1 MIEFINNLAIA
12 IFGSLENWNNYT
24 IDNSTMYSEFFTSL
38 IKLTPQIIAFTCI
51 AFLIIILMFI
61 IYKLVR
67 VFI

>member
-12 IFGSLENWNNYT
+12 IFGSVENWQSYT
-24 IDNSTMYSEFFTSL
+24 IDNTTMYSEFFTSL
-38 IKLTPQIIAFTCI
+38 IKLTPQIIAFICI

>member
-12 IFGSLENWNNYT
+12 IFGNLENWQSYQ

-38 IKLTPQIIAFTCI
+38 IKLLPQIIAITCI
-51 AFLIIILMFI
+51 IFLILMLLFI
-61 IYKLVR
+61 IYKLIR